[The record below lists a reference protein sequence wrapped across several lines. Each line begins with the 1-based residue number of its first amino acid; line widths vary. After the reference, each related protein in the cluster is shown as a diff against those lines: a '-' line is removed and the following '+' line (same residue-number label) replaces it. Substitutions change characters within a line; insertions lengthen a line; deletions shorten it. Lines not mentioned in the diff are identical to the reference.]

1 MRFSAIGK
9 GTVMRFIDRRLRCQI
24 AAAAFLLAAPF
35 ATSGWMPAAHAASNV
50 QALLAE
56 AEHNTNTVNTL
67 AHTDQNTVTTA
78 TMTLKVRSH
87 GAEDEIHNR
96 EQDYE
101 SVSVTGHGAAG
112 KIRNLHYTVDIIFMN
127 GLTYYRTSLTHNV
140 WATHPGM
147 TFPDPY
153 TGGWKRGRTTVSF
166 PKSVKF
172 KEVGTSGGQ
181 TQVRASIVQP
191 ALAGTIDLWISGG
204 AKPYIA
210 REDERYHP
218 TKGKAGSAHVQI
230 SFGPFNSPTVIEP
243 PAKLGST

>member
-1 MRFSAIGK
+1 MRFSAK
-9 GTVMRFIDRRLRCQI
+9 GTVMRFIARRLLGQI
-24 AAAAFLLAAPF
+24 AAAASLLAAPL
-35 ATSGWMPAAHAASNV
+35 AITGWVHAAHAATNV
-50 QALLAE
+50 QVLLAE
-56 AEHNTNTVNTL
+56 AERNTNTVNTL

-78 TMTLKVRSH
+78 TMTLKVSAH

-101 SVSVTGHGAAG
+101 SVSVTGHGAG
-112 KIRNLHYTVDIIFMN
+112 NKTRNLHYTVDIIFMN

-140 WATHPGM
+140 WASHPGM
-147 TFPDPY
+147 AFPDPY

-172 KEVGTSGGQ
+172 KEVGMTGGQ
-181 TQVRASIVQP
+181 TQVEASIVQP

-204 AKPYIA
+204 AKSYIV

-218 TKGKAGSAHVQI
+218 TKGKAGSAHVQV
-230 SFGPFNSPTVIEP
+230 SFGPFNATTVIEP
-243 PAKLGST
+243 PSKLGST

>member
-1 MRFSAIGK
+1 
-9 GTVMRFIDRRLRCQI
+9 MRFIDCRLLGQI
-24 AAAAFLLAAPF
+24 VAAASLLVAPF
-35 ATSGWMPAAHAASNV
+35 AASGWVQAAHAATNV
-50 QALLAE
+50 QVLLSE

-67 AHTDQNTVTTA
+67 AHTDKNTVTTA
-78 TMTLKVRSH
+78 TMTLKVSAR

-101 SVSVTGHGAAG
+101 SVSVTGHGAAS
-112 KIRNLHYTVDIIFMN
+112 KIRTVHYTVDIIFMN

-140 WATHPGM
+140 WASHPGM

-181 TQVRASIVQP
+181 TQVRASIAQP

-204 AKPYIA
+204 AKPYIV
-210 REDERYHP
+210 REDESYHS

-230 SFGPFNSPTVIEP
+230 SFGPFNTPTVIEP
-243 PAKLGST
+243 PSKLGST

>member
-1 MRFSAIGK
+1 
-9 GTVMRFIDRRLRCQI
+9 MRFIDPRLLGQI
-24 AAAAFLLAAPF
+24 VPAVFLLATPF
-35 ATSGWMPAAHAASNV
+35 ATSGWVQSAQAASNV
-50 QALLAE
+50 QVLLAK
-56 AEHNTNTVNTL
+56 AEHNTNTVKTL

-78 TMTLKVRSH
+78 TTTLKVSAH

-101 SVSVTGHGAAG
+101 SVSVTGHGAG
-112 KIRNLHYTVDIIFMN
+112 NKIRHLHYTVDIIFMN

-140 WATHPGM
+140 WASHPGM

-166 PKSVKF
+166 PTSVKF
-172 KEVGTSGGQ
+172 KEVGTNGGQ

-204 AKPYIA
+204 AKSYIV

-218 TKGKAGSAHVQI
+218 TKGKAESAHVQV
-230 SFGPFNSPTVIEP
+230 SFGPFNATTVIEP
-243 PAKLGST
+243 PSKLGST